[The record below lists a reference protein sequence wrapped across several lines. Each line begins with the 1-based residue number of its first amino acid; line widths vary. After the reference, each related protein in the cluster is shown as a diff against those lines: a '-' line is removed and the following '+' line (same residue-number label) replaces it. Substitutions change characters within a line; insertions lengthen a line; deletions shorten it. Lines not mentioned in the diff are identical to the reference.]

1 MPRMSAQPYQI
12 CTKTV
17 MDTSDPATFF
27 DRDGISN
34 HYWKFEKTIRPKWR
48 SGKDGR
54 IELEKW
60 VAATKRE
67 NQGRD
72 FDCIMGMSGGAD
84 SSYMLHVMVKEFGL
98 RPLVFHVDAGWN
110 SEVAVNNIHCLTEK
124 LKLDLYTEVI
134 EWAEMRD
141 FQLAMFK
148 SGVPH
153 LDLPQDMAF
162 IGVLYR
168 FADKY
173 KIKTILNGGNIS
185 TECVATPLQFL
196 YWGTDMVQIQ
206 DILTKHGR
214 WPLGKYPFSSIYYH
228 KIYLRYFKGVKVFK
242 PLNLLPYIKKQAM
255 ELLQKEYGWKPYPQ
269 KHFESRFTRFFEG
282 WWLPTRFGYDMRR
295 REFSSMIL
303 TGQMT
308 REEALELLKKPPLE
322 PQVAEQE
329 FAYVAAKL
337 EISRDELQKYHTM
350 PKKFYWDYANQKWIF
365 DLGEKV
371 LGFLTGTVRGGAC

>member
-1 MPRMSAQPYQI
+1 MPRMSARPYQI

-110 SEVAVNNIHCLTEK
+110 SELAVNNIHCLTEK

-173 KIKTILNGGNIS
+173 QIKTILNGGNIS

-196 YWGTDMVQIQ
+196 YWGTDMVQVQ

-228 KIYLRYFKGVKVFK
+228 KIYLRYLKGVKVFK

-282 WWLPTRFGYDMRR
+282 WWLPTRFGFDMRR

-350 PKKFYWDYANQKWIF
+350 PKKFYRDYANQKWIF

-371 LGFLTGTVRGGAC
+371 LGFLAGTVRGGAC